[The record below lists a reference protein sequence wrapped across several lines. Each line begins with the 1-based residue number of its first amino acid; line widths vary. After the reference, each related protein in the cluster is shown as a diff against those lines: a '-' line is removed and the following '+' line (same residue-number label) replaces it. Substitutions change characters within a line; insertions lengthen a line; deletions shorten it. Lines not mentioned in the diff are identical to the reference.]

1 MEITKRFLIVLEYL
15 LKNGRNAEA
24 LNLVRLFQ
32 KNLEE
37 DP

>member
-1 MEITKRFLIVLEYL
+1 MERTKRVLIILEYL

-32 KNLEE
+32 KNLE
-37 DP
+37 DTP